1 MKKTKKMAAALA
13 LSAALAMGAV
23 PAFAADASV
32 NSSGSFTDGNDNTGA
47 ASTTLNVY
55 ATASQIQATIPVDIT
70 VVTPLEGGAITAPSA
85 SAYKIVNNNAT
96 SGLKVTKVQG
106 VDNAGWKAVTEL
118 TNPKTNMAAATGEMK
133 LTVKAGSSAA
143 MAIDSSAATS
153 IPAEA
158 QSYFTAPAS
167 GELGL
172 TLAGTTSVKSNLTAD
187 TTYPAVKIAYTV
199 AVDTPAA

>member
-32 NSSGSFTDGNDNTGA
+32 GKTGSFADGNDNTGS
-47 ASTTLNVY
+47 ASTALNVY

-70 VVTPLEGGAITAPSA
+70 IVTPIEGGTITAPSA
-85 SAYKIVNNNAT
+85 DAYKIVNNNAT
-96 SGLKVTKVQG
+96 KALKVTKVQG

-118 TNPKTNMAAATGEMK
+118 TNPKNNMSATTGEMK

-143 MAIDSSAATS
+143 MSIESENATS
-153 IPAEA
+153 IPTE
-158 QSYFTAPAS
+158 APAT

-172 TLAGTTSVKSNLTAD
+172 ELAGTTSVKSNLTAN
-187 TTYPAVKIAYTV
+187 TTYPAVKITYTV

>member
-1 MKKTKKMAAALA
+1 MKKTKKMAAVLA

-32 NSSGSFTDGNDNTGA
+32 GKTGSFADGDDNTGS
-47 ASTTLNVY
+47 ASTALNVY

-70 VVTPLEGGAITAPSA
+70 IVTPIEGGTITAPSA
-85 SAYKIVNNNAT
+85 DAYKIVNNNAT
-96 SGLKVTKVQG
+96 KGLKVTKVQG

-118 TNPKTNMAAATGEMK
+118 TNPKNNMSATTGEMK

-143 MAIDSSAATS
+143 MSIESENATS
-153 IPAEA
+153 IPTEA
-158 QSYFTAPAS
+158 QSYFTAPAN

-172 TLAGTTSVKSNLTAD
+172 ELAGTTSVKSNLTAN
-187 TTYPAVKIAYTV
+187 TTYPAVKITYTV

>member
-1 MKKTKKMAAALA
+1 MKKTKKMAAVLA

-32 NSSGSFTDGNDNTGA
+32 GKTGSFTDGNDNTGS
-47 ASTTLNVY
+47 ASTALNVY

-70 VVTPLEGGAITAPSA
+70 IVTPIEGGTITAPSA
-85 SAYKIVNNNAT
+85 DAYKIVNNNAT
-96 SGLKVTKVQG
+96 KGLKVTKVQG

-118 TNPKTNMAAATGEMK
+118 TNPKSNMAATTGEMQ

-143 MAIDSSAATS
+143 MSIASDAATG

-158 QSYFTAPAS
+158 QSYFTAPS
-167 GELGL
+167 NGELGL
-172 TLAGTTSVKSNLTAD
+172 TLAGTTAVKSNLTAN
-187 TTYPAVKIAYTV
+187 TTYPAVKITYTV

>member
-32 NSSGSFTDGNDNTGA
+32 GKTGSFADGNDSTGS
-47 ASTTLNVY
+47 ASTALNVY

-70 VVTPLEGGAITAPSA
+70 IVTPIEGGTITAPSA
-85 SAYKIVNNNAT
+85 DAYKIVNNNAT
-96 SGLKVTKVQG
+96 KALKVTKVQG
-106 VDNAGWKAVTEL
+106 LDNAGWKAVTEL
-118 TNPKTNMAAATGEMK
+118 TNPKNNMSATTGEMK

-143 MAIDSSAATS
+143 MSIESENATS
-153 IPAEA
+153 IPTEA
-158 QSYFTAPAS
+158 QSYFTAPAN

-172 TLAGTTSVKSNLTAD
+172 ELAGTTSVKSNLTAN
-187 TTYPAVKIAYTV
+187 TTYPAVKITYTV

>member
-32 NSSGSFTDGNDNTGA
+32 GKTGSFADGNDNTGS
-47 ASTTLNVY
+47 ASTALNVY

-70 VVTPLEGGAITAPSA
+70 IVTPIEGGTITAPSA
-85 SAYKIVNNNAT
+85 DAYKIVNNNAT
-96 SGLKVTKVQG
+96 KALKVTKVQG

-118 TNPKTNMAAATGEMK
+118 TNPKNNMSATTGEMK

-143 MAIDSSAATS
+143 MSIESENATS
-153 IPAEA
+153 IPTEA
-158 QSYFTAPAS
+158 QSYFTAPAN

-172 TLAGTTSVKSNLTAD
+172 ELAGTTSVKSNLTAN
-187 TTYPAVKIAYTV
+187 TTYPAVKITYTV
-199 AVDTPAA
+199 VVDTPAA

>member
-13 LSAALAMGAV
+13 LSAALAMGAA

-32 NSSGSFTDGNDNTGA
+32 GKTGSFADGNDNTGS
-47 ASTTLNVY
+47 ASTALNVY

-70 VVTPLEGGAITAPSA
+70 IVTPIEGGTITAPSA
-85 SAYKIVNNNAT
+85 DAYKIVNNNAT
-96 SGLKVTKVQG
+96 KGLKVTKVQG

-118 TNPKTNMAAATGEMK
+118 TNPKNNMSATTGEMK

-143 MAIDSSAATS
+143 MSIESENATS
-153 IPAEA
+153 IPTEA
-158 QSYFTAPAS
+158 QSYFTAPAN

-172 TLAGTTSVKSNLTAD
+172 ELAGTTSVKSNLTAN
-187 TTYPAVKIAYTV
+187 TTYPAVKITYTV

>member
-1 MKKTKKMAAALA
+1 MKKTKKMAAVLA

-32 NSSGSFTDGNDNTGA
+32 GKTGSFADGDDNTGS
-47 ASTTLNVY
+47 ASTALNVY

-70 VVTPLEGGAITAPSA
+70 IVTPIEGGTITAPSA
-85 SAYKIVNNNAT
+85 DAYKIVNNNAT
-96 SGLKVTKVQG
+96 KGLKVTKVQG

-118 TNPKTNMAAATGEMK
+118 TNPKSNMAATTGEMQ

-143 MAIDSSAATS
+143 MSIASDAATS

-158 QSYFTAPAS
+158 QSYFTAPS
-167 GELGL
+167 NGELGL
-172 TLAGTTSVKSNLTAD
+172 TLAGTTAVKSNLTAN
-187 TTYPAVKIAYTV
+187 TTYPAVKITYTV

>member
-1 MKKTKKMAAALA
+1 MKKTKKMAAVLA

-32 NSSGSFTDGNDNTGA
+32 GKTGSFIDGNDNTGS
-47 ASTTLNVY
+47 ASTALNVY

-70 VVTPLEGGAITAPSA
+70 IVTPIEGGTITAPSA
-85 SAYKIVNNNAT
+85 DAYKIVNNNAT
-96 SGLKVTKVQG
+96 KGLKVTKVQG

-118 TNPKTNMAAATGEMK
+118 TNPKSNMAATTGEMQ

-143 MAIDSSAATS
+143 MSIASDAATS

-158 QSYFTAPAS
+158 QSYFTAPS
-167 GELGL
+167 NGELGL
-172 TLAGTTSVKSNLTAD
+172 TLAGTTAVKSNLTAN
-187 TTYPAVKIAYTV
+187 TTYPAVKITYTV

>member
-32 NSSGSFTDGNDNTGA
+32 GKTGSFADGNDNTGS
-47 ASTTLNVY
+47 ASTALNVY

-70 VVTPLEGGAITAPSA
+70 IVTPIEGGTITAPSA
-85 SAYKIVNNNAT
+85 DAYKIVNNNAT
-96 SGLKVTKVQG
+96 KALKVTTVQG

-118 TNPKTNMAAATGEMK
+118 TNPKNNMSATTGEMK

-143 MAIDSSAATS
+143 MSIESENATS
-153 IPAEA
+153 IPTEA
-158 QSYFTAPAS
+158 QSYFTAPAN

-172 TLAGTTSVKSNLTAD
+172 ELAGTTSVKSNLTAN
-187 TTYPAVKIAYTV
+187 TTYPAVKITYTV

>member
-32 NSSGSFTDGNDNTGA
+32 GKTGSFADGDDNTGS
-47 ASTTLNVY
+47 ASTALNVY

-70 VVTPLEGGAITAPSA
+70 IVTPIEGGTITAPSA
-85 SAYKIVNNNAT
+85 DAYKIVNNNAT
-96 SGLKVTKVQG
+96 KGLKVTKVQG

-118 TNPKTNMAAATGEMK
+118 TNPKSNMAATTGEMQ

-143 MAIDSSAATS
+143 MSIASDAATS

-158 QSYFTAPAS
+158 QSYFTAPS
-167 GELGL
+167 NGELGL
-172 TLAGTTSVKSNLTAD
+172 TLAGTTAVKSNLTAN
-187 TTYPAVKIAYTV
+187 TTYPAVKITYTV